1 MKVILIKDVV
11 KIGNKDSVLEFA
23 DGYAQNVLI
32 AKGLAIR
39 ATPHELS
46 KLEDRKKKLTAQKDE
61 DNRAFDT
68 LILSLS
74 KNVLDIKVNSN
85 DKGHLFSAIQ
95 KNTIKQKIFENLGI
109 EIDEANIILPKPIKE
124 VGTHMV
130 MIKKGDREGEFKV
143 NIT

>member
-46 KLEDRKKKLTAQKDE
+46 KLEDKKKKLQNIKDE
-61 DNRAFDT
+61 ENRKFDETISLLREKVFT
-68 LILSLS
+68 LGV
-74 KNVLDIKVNSN
+74 KSN
-85 DKGHLFSAIQ
+85 EKGHLFSAVKKSEI
-95 KNTIKQKIFENLGI
+95 IKMILESTNINLN
-109 EIDEANIILPKPIKE
+109 EDNIIFTNPIKE
-124 VGTHMV
+124 TGLHTIV
-130 MIKKGDREGEFKV
+130 IKKGDREGAFSV
-143 NIT
+143 NIK